1 MHIIKLRLFVEVFIF
16 LWLFYSSCAMAASVN
31 RAGTYEFT
39 LLTRQVD
46 AAAVNFEGGARADIN
61 DDLGFGFGLGYNID
75 NHLAVR
81 GLFSWHS
88 TSYSATR
95 VLDDGSGTTVSFG
108 SRLDTT
114 TMDIGVD
121 YNFLA
126 DRLTPFVSAALGW
139 TFVDTNIPA
148 GIPVTVCWWDPWWGY
163 LCNTVQP
170 TVSETEFSYRAAIG
184 VRYDINSNIFVRASF
199 GKYFIDYDKATSDS
213 QNLVT
218 QLDFG
223 FKFD

>member
-1 MHIIKLRLFVEVFIF
+1 MHKKKLCLFVEVFIF
-16 LWLFYSSCAMAASVN
+16 ISLLSSSSAIAAPGG
-31 RAGTYEFT
+31 RAQTFEFT
-39 LLTRQVD
+39 LMTRHVD
-46 AAAVNFEGGARADIN
+46 SATVNFDGGARADIN
-61 DDLGFGFGLGYNID
+61 KDMGFGFGLGYNFD
-75 NHLAVR
+75 DHLAVR

-88 TSYSATR
+88 TSYEATR
-95 VLDDGSGTTVSFG
+95 VLDDGNGTTVSFG

-126 DRLTPFVSAALGW
+126 DRLTPFISAALGW

-163 LCNTVQP
+163 LCDTVQP

-184 VRYDINSNIFVRASF
+184 LRYDINSNIFVRASA

-213 QNLVT
+213 DNLVT